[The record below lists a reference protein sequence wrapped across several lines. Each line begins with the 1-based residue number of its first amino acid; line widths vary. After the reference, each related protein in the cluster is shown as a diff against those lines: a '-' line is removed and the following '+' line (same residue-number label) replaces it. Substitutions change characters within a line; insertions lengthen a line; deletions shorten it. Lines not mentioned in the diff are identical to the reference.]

1 MALWIKELENI
12 KTLLPI
18 LDSFISGSFYPRS
31 FDDTYLNALSN
42 GNTDCYVFPRSIPG
56 SWRRSATCVMH
67 HFGLMFL
74 RKIQIFDS

>member
-18 LDSFISGSFYPRS
+18 LDSFISGSFYPRKS
-31 FDDTYLNALSN
+31 FDPANDAYLNALSN

-56 SWRRSATCVMH
+56 RWRRNATCVMR
-67 HFGLMFL
+67 HFA
-74 RKIQIFDS
+74 